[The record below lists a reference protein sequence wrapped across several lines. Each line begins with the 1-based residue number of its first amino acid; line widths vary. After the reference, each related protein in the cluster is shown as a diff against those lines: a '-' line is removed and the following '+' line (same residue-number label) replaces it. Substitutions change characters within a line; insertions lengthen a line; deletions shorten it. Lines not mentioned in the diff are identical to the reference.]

1 MDRYDSAFV
10 QDAEIAEDH
19 KNKQL
24 RNKFSLRFGNRPGSG
39 KRLFYK
45 VVKFMKKIVRKL
57 FHSKKAQSMV
67 EMAIMM
73 PLLLLMFFGIIEFGF
88 MLGSYMLI
96 HDLARDGVRAGVV
109 GADKVAIENYIKDE
123 DRAFLLD
130 TEKITVETW
139 VNDTMPDNY
148 TNRKVGDSLTVIVN
162 YNYNLIT
169 PIISGIIGN
178 SVSLPAKYVM
188 RIEKT

>member
-1 MDRYDSAFV
+1 M
-10 QDAEIAEDH
+10 
-19 KNKQL
+19 
-24 RNKFSLRFGNRPGSG
+24 
-39 KRLFYK
+39 
-45 VVKFMKKIVRKL
+45 KFMKKIVRKL

>member
-1 MDRYDSAFV
+1 
-10 QDAEIAEDH
+10 
-19 KNKQL
+19 
-24 RNKFSLRFGNRPGSG
+24 
-39 KRLFYK
+39 
-45 VVKFMKKIVRKL
+45 MKKIVRKL